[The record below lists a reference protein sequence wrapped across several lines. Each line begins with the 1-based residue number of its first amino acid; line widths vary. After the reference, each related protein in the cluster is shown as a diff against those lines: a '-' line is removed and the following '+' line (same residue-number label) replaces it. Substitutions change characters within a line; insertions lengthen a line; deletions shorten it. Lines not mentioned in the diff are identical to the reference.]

1 MDIVHL
7 SLERRPATDPTPAG
21 EVADAVDVLWAHA
34 GPDDGL
40 EHASGRAAPDRLDL
54 LLYLRT
60 GRAAAHHGG
69 PSAEYRAAQLIARC
83 YRASHHLQGR
93 YLAPAPASTT
103 PPNQPPA

>member
-7 SLERRPATDPTPAG
+7 SLARRSAAEPGPSG
-21 EVADAVDVLWAHA
+21 EVADVVDALWAHA

-60 GRAAAHHGG
+60 HIPTAHPGG
-69 PSAEYRAAQLIARC
+69 PSAEHRAAELIARC
-83 YRASHHLQGR
+83 YRASHHLQTR
-93 YLAPAPASTT
+93 YLAPAPAPGA
-103 PPNQPPA
+103 PPSRT